1 MNHDIDRVATNA
13 QLNVID
19 PAFGAALADDER
31 QICAEALAF
40 ANGGSQGGSDLRHQ
54 LPHLFERSKRF
65 GQGLLRS
72 ESIFPVS
79 AEASAD
85 QCDKLLKELKQEIER
100 VKADGKGAQNELDSF
115 AIDYLIKLH
124 ASFISSRTGGADT
137 PLYEQS
143 KTAAIFAAAIYKLRQ
158 NHQSIECD
166 RQDLLLISGD
176 FFGIQ
181 KFIFDA
187 VPASKAAKI
196 LRARS
201 AFVQLLTK
209 IIAFAIVDRLEL
221 SYQSIISTSAGK
233 FEILGVNND
242 ESKKILDETQRELN
256 EFFIKEFF
264 GETGVGIC
272 CTPCAFADFN
282 EKSRYKDLRDCIA
295 KRVDKIKFNKFDL
308 LRTNPIIA
316 YDDRLDNATLCE
328 YCGKRKIGH
337 KESCTICD
345 RFIEIGKALATA
357 NFFTIS
363 KNNGDIPI
371 FGGYFISLDQRDITD
386 RIATFDISNND
397 EFRGYAK
404 WELSSYVKRTNGKID
419 DFEMLAKS
427 SCGGEDKDGLKAIMS
442 LKGDVDGMGKYI
454 KESDAT
460 NSFAK
465 FNFFSRMID
474 YFFSVY
480 ATNLMKDKNIY
491 TVFAGGD
498 DIFILGA
505 WDEVIEYAKKLR
517 GEFMRFAGS
526 SGLTISMGFVL
537 TKPNKPIN
545 FTAETAEENL
555 ESAKHLDSKKDA
567 LNLFD
572 ETVKWNN
579 YILGSYQLTKQL
591 IDFEH
596 KDLINTAFLYRL
608 LELIEMRRDQD
619 KHIEKTIWKSKLRYS
634 FYRNVIEK
642 LSGKEEKEAA
652 EKLLSTID
660 KTIDESYQTAKMAL
674 CEYIYK
680 RREING

>member
-19 PAFGAALADDER
+19 SAFGAALAGDER

-40 ANGGSQGGSDLRHQ
+40 AGGGSQGSSDSRHQ
-54 LPHLFERSKRF
+54 LPHLFDRSKRF
-65 GQGLLRS
+65 GQCLLCA

-115 AIDYLIKLH
+115 AIDYLIKLY
-124 ASFISSRTGGADT
+124 ASFISSRTLGADT

-158 NHQSIECD
+158 NNRAIERD

-201 AFVQLLTK
+201 AFVQLLTR

-233 FEILGVNND
+233 FEILGVDNE
-242 ESKKILDETQRELN
+242 ESRKILDETQRELN

-272 CTPCAFADFN
+272 YTPCAFADFN
-282 EKSRYKDLRDCIA
+282 EGRYKTNLRN
-295 KRVDKIKFNKFDL
+295 RVAVDIEKIKFNKFDL
-308 LRTNPIIA
+308 LNTNPIIT

-328 YCGKRKIGH
+328 YCEKRKKIEH

-345 RFIEIGKALATA
+345 RFINIGEALATA
-357 NFFTIS
+357 NFLTIS

-371 FGGYFISLDQRDITD
+371 FGGYFISFDRKDIKD
-386 RIATFDISNND
+386 RIATFDISNSD

-419 DFEMLAKS
+419 DFETLAKS

-480 ATNLMKDKNIY
+480 ATNLMKGKNIY

-517 GEFMRFAGS
+517 SEFIRFAGS
-526 SGLTISMGFVL
+526 SSLTISMGFVL

-555 ESAKHLDSKKDA
+555 ESAKHLDGKDA
-567 LNLFD
+567 LSLFD

-579 YILGSYQLTKQL
+579 YIFGSDQLTKQL
-591 IDFEH
+591 NGFEH

-642 LSGKEEKEAA
+642 LSGKEEKGAA
-652 EKLLSTID
+652 GKLLSTID